1 MDLKEKNT
9 IFIQIASYRDP
20 ELLPTIKNCIEN
32 ADNPEN
38 LTFCIC
44 WQHSDSEIEC
54 IDEYINDPRFIILSV
69 PCKKT
74 KGCCWARHK
83 VQQFYNDETYTL
95 QLDSHH
101 RFVEGWDTKLIEMH
115 KGLEEKGILKPLI
128 TSYIPSYNPENDPAE
143 RVQVPWE
150 IDFDRMTHEGQILFR
165 PKYVDHFKTLTEPVK
180 GRFYS
185 AHFAFARGEF
195 CKEVPH
201 DPELY
206 FTGEEMNITLR
217 AYTYGYDVFH
227 PHIVI
232 AWHEYTRK
240 NRVKHWDDDKEWWKK
255 DQHSKKY
262 YAQFIENLKTTTN
275 NNNSNKYGLGT
286 KRSVQDYMKY
296 AKLTIFSDEEYE
308 DEDKDKEKE
317 EKEEKDQITITEKIE
332 DKNKEYKTFDQSWRN
347 WIKENKDI
355 GISKETIVN
364 ILVKANF
371 APDEIEKEFNDT

>member
-1 MDLKEKNT
+1 MDLKENT

-32 ADNPEN
+32 AEKPEN
-38 LTFCIC
+38 LRFCIC
-44 WQHSDSEIEC
+44 WQHSDYEC

-69 PCKKT
+69 PSKLT

-83 VQQFYNDETYTL
+83 IQQFYTDETYTL

-101 RFVEGWDTKLIEMH
+101 RFVEGWDNKLIAMH
-115 KGLEEKGILKPLI
+115 KGLEERGIQKPLI
-128 TSYIPSYNPENDPAE
+128 TAYIPSYNPENDPAE

-150 IDFDRMTHEGQILFR
+150 IDFDRMTQEGQILFR
-165 PKYVDHFKTLTEPVK
+165 PKYVDDFKTLEQPIK
-180 GRFYS
+180 ARFYS

-217 AYTYGYDVFH
+217 AYTHGYDLFH

-240 NRVKHWDDDKEWWKK
+240 NRVKHWEDDKEWWKK

-262 YAQFIENLKTTTN
+262 YTQFIENLKTTNN

-286 KRSVQDYMKY
+286 KRSIQDYMKY
-296 AKLTIFSDEEYE
+296 AKLTIFSDKEYE
-308 DEDKDKEKE
+308 DEDKDKEE
-317 EKEEKDQITITEKIE
+317 EITIIEKIE
-332 DKNKEYKTFDQSWRN
+332 NNEKDKDKNKEYKAFDQSWRN
-347 WIKENKDI
+347 WIKENKELE
-355 GISKETIVN
+355 ISKETIVN
-364 ILVKANF
+364 ILLKTDF
-371 APDEIEKEFNDT
+371 RSDEIEKEYNNL